1 MDFLSAED
9 MDKALQLNGKKLMG
23 LEIKL
28 EKAKIKE
35 SLKENKKGMTQS

>member
-28 EKAKIKE
+28 EKAKSKE
-35 SLKENKKGMTQS
+35 SLKENKKGRTQF